1 MGNLLLFLWLAQ
13 AAAIAGEQPSIER
26 AMALVSAGNLEAAAA
41 MLGNLEIRNPSDPD
55 PAYRLGLVLLKQG
68 KLDDSRRHLELAAKL
83 APERPLIQAAL
94 GVLHNSLAK
103 AAAARNDA
111 PAAAKEF
118 QEAIRLDPTRSN
130 YYVDLAQILMDHETP
145 EPAEVVLRNA
155 QERFPGNS
163 EVLRLLGLADYAQG
177 KNREAL
183 DAFLQSIDADPDS
196 ESGYASLE
204 VLLPDAG
211 QRLPEIAAKLRN
223 FSQRH
228 PASPIGPFLLAQTI
242 PEQAPEQAEGL
253 LRRALRA
260 APDFWPAWF
269 AVHKLLKA
277 QDKWDEAE
285 AALKKTIELNPD
297 FAPAHYALAECYN
310 RKGDRARA
318 ARERELHHQLL
329 ARQRD
334 AEERHRAQAPR
345 LDYTV
350 ADH

>member
-13 AAAIAGEQPSIER
+13 GAALAGEQPSVEA
-26 AMALVSAGNLEAAAA
+26 AMALVSAGKLEAAAT
-41 MLGNLEIRNPSDPD
+41 MLGDLENRNPRDPD

-68 KLDDSRRHLELAAKL
+68 ILDESRRHLELAAKL
-83 APERPLIQAAL
+83 DPEQPSIRAAL
-94 GVLHNSLAK
+94 GLLHNSLGK

-118 QEAIRLDPTRSN
+118 QEAIRLDPARSV
-130 YYVDLAQILMDHETP
+130 YYIDLAQLLMDRETP

-155 QERFPGNS
+155 QQRFPGNP

-183 DAFLQSIDADPDS
+183 DAFLKAIDADPDS

-211 QRLPEIAAKLRN
+211 QRLPEIVAKLRN
-223 FSQRH
+223 FSERH
-228 PASPIGPFLLAQTI
+228 PASPIGPFLLAMAL
-242 PEQAPEQAEGL
+242 PEQAPEQAEAL
-253 LRRALRA
+253 LRRSIRA

-269 AVHKLLKA
+269 ALHKLLTA
-277 QDKWDEAE
+277 QDQLEEAE

-318 ARERELHHQLL
+318 VRERELHHELS

-334 AEERHRAQAPR
+334 AEERHRARAPR